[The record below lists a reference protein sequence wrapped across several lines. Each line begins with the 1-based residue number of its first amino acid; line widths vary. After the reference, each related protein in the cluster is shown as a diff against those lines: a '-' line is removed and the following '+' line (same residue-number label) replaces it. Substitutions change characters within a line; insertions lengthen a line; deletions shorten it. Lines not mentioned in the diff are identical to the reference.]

1 MKNTIISLILF
12 LTVIG
17 FVIFANGKLIQLC
30 DEISKESS
38 KIEELID
45 NDNWNESYKKSVK
58 LLELLKT
65 DGFISSIYINHTDID
80 ELINNTVRATVLIKC
95 HDKAESLSTLHL
107 IKYNADRI
115 KQLQYPNLEN
125 IL

>member
-12 LTVIG
+12 FIVVG
-17 FVIFANGKLIQLC
+17 FVIFSNNELIKLC

-38 KIEELID
+38 QIEELLD
-45 NDNWNESYKKSVK
+45 SGNWNESYKKSVK

-65 DGFISSIYINHTDID
+65 DGFVSSIYINHTDID

-115 KQLQYPNLEN
+115 KQLQYPTLNN

>member
-45 NDNWNESYKKSVK
+45 TDNWNESYKKSVK